1 MCRYIVTHINAP
13 PCHRKFTSV
22 LTWKSTPSL
31 AFKLNSIASLPLHF
45 SSLSSS
51 HSSVIMSDRGCAQDE
66 NGNLLSPSKIQ
77 WYNDVD
83 DEAPMPGSNAAAS
96 SSPAPPPV
104 ASSSKF
110 KPSTITRFF
119 VADNVA
125 GSRRSNRTT
134 RPSARVTDPDN
145 MEARAFFAPSRKR
158 KASSSDDEQQPRRL
172 QKVAQVSEEE
182 PDDVDEGDASDD
194 VVELTEKASSDEDD
208 VEATYEATKAL
219 GDADRKV
226 SVCLLYIVY

>member
-1 MCRYIVTHINAP
+1 
-13 PCHRKFTSV
+13 
-22 LTWKSTPSL
+22 
-31 AFKLNSIASLPLHF
+31 
-45 SSLSSS
+45 
-51 HSSVIMSDRGCAQDE
+51 MSGCGCAQDE

-77 WYNDVD
+77 WYNDVN

-104 ASSSKF
+104 TSSSKF
-110 KPSTITRFF
+110 KPLTITRFF

-125 GSRRSNRTT
+125 GSRCSNHITQ
-134 RPSARVTDPDN
+134 PLARVTDPDN
-145 MEARAFFAPSRKR
+145 MEVHAFFAPSRKR

-182 PDDVDEGDASDD
+182 PDDVDKGDASDD
-194 VVELTEKASSDEDD
+194 IVELTEKASSDKDD
-208 VEATYEATKAL
+208 VEASYEATKAL
-219 GDADRKV
+219 GDTDRKV